1 MIGLIWRRFIIPMTE
16 NNIQTNAIAVP
27 TNVSGLS
34 DAELMKLTGQL
45 DNGGSQEGSVLS
57 RLSINYQTEDEND
70 NPLPRGHFALKVDG
84 DGVYAKSA
92 TFRPF
97 IRMFAYS
104 YWDNSEEVFTSSVQR
119 PSLGDQ
125 FPDSNGD
132 YKCGKLSRE
141 QVEAL
146 ADNDPQRVIQSSIK
160 CNQVLYGVADM
171 DGKKSDGKD
180 VNLKQIPCVLYA
192 KGVNYIPV
200 ATALKSLATQ
210 KKPMI
215 RNNLLLS
222 TKKQKTGGNTFFAMD
237 IKIGESVA
245 MSEKDTALLKEFAA
259 VTKSVNEGVMEKHRT
274 AVKQQTKDGDHSLAI
289 ELDE

>member
-1 MIGLIWRRFIIPMTE
+1 MIE
-16 NNIQTNAIAVP
+16 NNTQINAVTIP
-27 TNVSGLS
+27 TDVSSLS
-34 DAELMKLTGQL
+34 DSELMKLTGQL
-45 DNGGSQEGSVLS
+45 DNTSQEGSVLS

-70 NPLPRGHFALKVDG
+70 NPLPRGQFTLKVDG
-84 DGVYAKSA
+84 DSVYAKTA

-97 IRMFAYS
+97 MRMFAYS
-104 YWDNSEEVFTSSVQR
+104 YWDNNEEVFTSSVQR

-125 FPDSNGD
+125 FPDSHGG

-141 QVEAL
+141 QLEAL
-146 ADNDPQRVIQSSIK
+146 AESDPQRVIQSSIK
-160 CNQVLYGVADM
+160 CNQVMYGVADM
-171 DGKKSDGKD
+171 EGKKSDGKD
-180 VNLKQIPCVLYA
+180 VSLKQIPCVLYA
-192 KGVNYIPV
+192 KGVNYIPMS
-200 ATALKSLATQ
+200 TILKSLATQ

-222 TKKQKTGGNTFFAMD
+222 TKKQKSGGNTFFAMD

-245 MSEKDTALLKEFAA
+245 MSEQDTALLKEFAA

>member
-1 MIGLIWRRFIIPMTE
+1 MIE
-16 NNIQTNAIAVP
+16 NNTQINAVTIP
-27 TNVSGLS
+27 TDVSSLS
-34 DAELMKLTGQL
+34 DSELMKLTGQL
-45 DNGGSQEGSVLS
+45 DNTSQEGSVLS

-70 NPLPRGHFALKVDG
+70 NPLPRGQFTLKVDG
-84 DGVYAKSA
+84 DSVYAKTA

-97 IRMFAYS
+97 MRMFAYS
-104 YWDNSEEVFTSSVQR
+104 YWDNNEEVFTSSVQR

-125 FPDSNGD
+125 FPDSNGG

-141 QVEAL
+141 QLEAL
-146 ADNDPQRVIQSSIK
+146 AESDPQRVIQSSIK
-160 CNQVLYGVADM
+160 CNQVMYGVADM
-171 DGKKSDGKD
+171 EGKKSDGKD
-180 VNLKQIPCVLYA
+180 VSLKQIPCVLYA
-192 KGVNYIPV
+192 KGVNYIPMS
-200 ATALKSLATQ
+200 TTLKSLATQ

-222 TKKQKTGGNTFFAMD
+222 TKKQKSGGNTFFAMD

-245 MSEKDTALLKEFAA
+245 MSEQDTVLLKEFAA

>member
-1 MIGLIWRRFIIPMTE
+1 MIE
-16 NNIQTNAIAVP
+16 NNTQINAVTIP
-27 TNVSGLS
+27 TDVSSLS
-34 DAELMKLTGQL
+34 DSELMKLTGQL
-45 DNGGSQEGSVLS
+45 DNTSQEGSVLS

-70 NPLPRGHFALKVDG
+70 NPLPRGQFTLKVDG
-84 DGVYAKSA
+84 DAVYSKST

-104 YWDNSEEVFTSSVQR
+104 YWDNNDEVFTSSVQR

-125 FPDSNGD
+125 FPDSQGA

-141 QVEAL
+141 ELEAL
-146 ADNDPQRVIQSSIK
+146 TDGDPQRVIQSSIK
-160 CNQVLYGVADM
+160 CNQVMYGVVDM
-171 DGKKSDGKD
+171 EGKKADGKD
-180 VNLKQIPCVLYA
+180 VSLKQIPCVLYA
-192 KGVNYIPV
+192 KGVNYIPMS
-200 ATALKSLATQ
+200 TTLKSLATQ

-222 TKKQKTGGNTFFAMD
+222 TKKQKSGGNTFFAID

-245 MSEKDTALLKEFAA
+245 MSEQDTVLLKEFAA
-259 VTKSVNEGVMEKHRT
+259 VTKSVNEGVMEKHRI
-274 AVKQQTKDGDHSLAI
+274 AVKQQTKNGDHSLAI

>member
-1 MIGLIWRRFIIPMTE
+1 MIE
-16 NNIQTNAIAVP
+16 NNTQIKAVTIP
-27 TNVSGLS
+27 TDVSSLS

-45 DNGGSQEGSVLS
+45 DNTSQEGSVLS

-70 NPLPRGHFALKVDG
+70 NPLPRGQFTLKVDG
-84 DGVYAKSA
+84 DSVYAKTA

-97 IRMFAYS
+97 MRMFAYS
-104 YWDNSEEVFTSSVQR
+104 YWDNNEEVFTSSVQR

-125 FPDSNGD
+125 FPDSNGG

-141 QVEAL
+141 QLEAL
-146 ADNDPQRVIQSSIK
+146 AESDPQRVIQSSIK
-160 CNQVLYGVADM
+160 CNQVMYGVADM
-171 DGKKSDGKD
+171 EGKKSDGKD
-180 VNLKQIPCVLYA
+180 VSLKQIPCVLYA
-192 KGVNYIPV
+192 KGVNYIPMS
-200 ATALKSLATQ
+200 TTLKSLATQ

-222 TKKQKTGGNTFFAMD
+222 TKKQKSGGNTFFAID

-245 MSEKDTALLKEFAA
+245 MSEQDTVLLKEFAA

>member
-1 MIGLIWRRFIIPMTE
+1 MIE
-16 NNIQTNAIAVP
+16 NNTQINAVTIP
-27 TNVSGLS
+27 TDVSSLS
-34 DAELMKLTGQL
+34 DSELMKLTGQL
-45 DNGGSQEGSVLS
+45 DNTSQEGSVLS

-70 NPLPRGHFALKVDG
+70 NPLPRGQFTLKVDG
-84 DGVYAKSA
+84 DSVYAKTA

-97 IRMFAYS
+97 MRMFAYS
-104 YWDNSEEVFTSSVQR
+104 YWDNNEEVFTSSVQR

-125 FPDSNGD
+125 FPDSNGG

-141 QVEAL
+141 QLEAL
-146 ADNDPQRVIQSSIK
+146 AEGDPQRVIQSSIK
-160 CNQVLYGVADM
+160 CNQVMYGVADM
-171 DGKKSDGKD
+171 EGKKSDGKD
-180 VNLKQIPCVLYA
+180 VSLKQIPCVLYA
-192 KGVNYIPV
+192 KGVNYIPMS
-200 ATALKSLATQ
+200 TTLKSLATQ

-222 TKKQKTGGNTFFAMD
+222 TKKQKSGGNTFFAMD
-237 IKIGESVA
+237 IKIGESVT
-245 MSEKDTALLKEFAA
+245 MSEQDTVLLKEFAA

>member
-1 MIGLIWRRFIIPMTE
+1 MIE
-16 NNIQTNAIAVP
+16 NNTQIKAVTIP
-27 TNVSGLS
+27 TDVSSLS

-45 DNGGSQEGSVLS
+45 DNTSQEGSVLS

-70 NPLPRGHFALKVDG
+70 NPLPRGQFTLKVDG
-84 DGVYAKSA
+84 DSVYAKTA

-97 IRMFAYS
+97 MRMFAYS
-104 YWDNSEEVFTSSVQR
+104 YWDNNEEVFTSSVQR

-125 FPDSNGD
+125 FPDSNGG

-141 QVEAL
+141 QLEAL
-146 ADNDPQRVIQSSIK
+146 AESDPQRVIQSSIK
-160 CNQVLYGVADM
+160 CNQVMYGVADM
-171 DGKKSDGKD
+171 EGKKSDGKD
-180 VNLKQIPCVLYA
+180 VSLKQIPCVLYA
-192 KGVNYIPV
+192 KGVNYIPMS
-200 ATALKSLATQ
+200 TTLKSLATQ

-222 TKKQKTGGNTFFAMD
+222 TKKQKSGGNTFFAMD

-245 MSEKDTALLKEFAA
+245 MSEQDTVLLKEFAA

>member
-1 MIGLIWRRFIIPMTE
+1 MIE
-16 NNIQTNAIAVP
+16 NNTQIKAVTIP
-27 TNVSGLS
+27 TDVSSLS

-45 DNGGSQEGSVLS
+45 DNTSQEGSVLS

-70 NPLPRGHFALKVDG
+70 NPLPRGQFTLKVDG
-84 DGVYAKSA
+84 DSVYAKTA

-97 IRMFAYS
+97 MRMFAYS
-104 YWDNSEEVFTSSVQR
+104 YWDNNEEVFTSSVQR

-125 FPDSNGD
+125 FPDSNGG

-141 QVEAL
+141 QLEAL
-146 ADNDPQRVIQSSIK
+146 AESDPQRVIQSSIK
-160 CNQVLYGVADM
+160 CNQVMYGVADM
-171 DGKKSDGKD
+171 EGKKSDGKD
-180 VNLKQIPCVLYA
+180 VSLKQIPCVLYA
-192 KGVNYIPV
+192 KGVNYIPMS
-200 ATALKSLATQ
+200 TTLKSLATQ

-222 TKKQKTGGNTFFAMD
+222 TKKQKSGGNTFFAID

-245 MSEKDTALLKEFAA
+245 MSEQDTVLLKEFAA

-289 ELDE
+289 QLDE

>member
-1 MIGLIWRRFIIPMTE
+1 MIE
-16 NNIQTNAIAVP
+16 NNTQINAVTIP
-27 TNVSGLS
+27 TDVSSLS
-34 DAELMKLTGQL
+34 DSELMKLTGQL
-45 DNGGSQEGSVLS
+45 DNTSQEGSVLS

-70 NPLPRGHFALKVDG
+70 NPLPRGQFTLKVDG
-84 DGVYAKSA
+84 DSVYAKTA

-97 IRMFAYS
+97 MRMFAYS
-104 YWDNSEEVFTSSVQR
+104 YWDNNEEVFTSSVQR

-125 FPDSNGD
+125 FPDSNGG

-141 QVEAL
+141 QLEAL
-146 ADNDPQRVIQSSIK
+146 AENDSQRVIQSSIK
-160 CNQVLYGVADM
+160 CNQVMYGVADM
-171 DGKKSDGKD
+171 EGKKSDGKD
-180 VNLKQIPCVLYA
+180 VSLKQIPCVLYA

-222 TKKQKTGGNTFFAMD
+222 TKKQKSGGNTFFAMD

-245 MSEKDTALLKEFAA
+245 MSEQDTVLLKEFAA

>member
-1 MIGLIWRRFIIPMTE
+1 MIE
-16 NNIQTNAIAVP
+16 NNTQINAVTIP
-27 TNVSGLS
+27 TDVSSLS

-45 DNGGSQEGSVLS
+45 DNGSPEGSVLS

-70 NPLPRGHFALKVDG
+70 NPLPRGQFKLKVDG
-84 DGVYAKSA
+84 DAVYSKMA

-104 YWDNSEEVFTSSVQR
+104 YWDNNDEVFTSSVQR

-125 FPDSNGD
+125 FPDSNGA

-141 QVEAL
+141 ELESL
-146 ADNDPQRVIQSSIK
+146 ADGDPQRVIQSSIK
-160 CNQVLYGVADM
+160 CNQVMYGVADM
-171 DGKKSDGKD
+171 EGKKADGKD
-180 VNLKQIPCVLYA
+180 VSLKQIPCVLYA
-192 KGVNYIPV
+192 KGVNYIPMS
-200 ATALKSLATQ
+200 TTLKSLATQ

-222 TKKQKTGGNTFFAMD
+222 TKKQKSGGNTFFAID

-245 MSEKDTALLKEFAA
+245 MSEQDTDLLKEFAA
-259 VTKSVNEGVMEKHRT
+259 VTKSVNEGVMEKHRI
-274 AVKQQTKDGDHSLAI
+274 AVKQQTKNGDHSLAI

>member
-1 MIGLIWRRFIIPMTE
+1 MIE
-16 NNIQTNAIAVP
+16 NNTQTTDITIPSDV
-27 TNVSGLS
+27 TSLS
-34 DAELMKLTGQL
+34 DTELMKLTGQL
-45 DNGGSQEGSVLS
+45 DNTSQEGSVLS

-70 NPLPRGHFALKVDG
+70 NPLPRGQFTLKVDG
-84 DGVYAKSA
+84 DSVYSKTA

-97 IRMFAYS
+97 MRMFAYS
-104 YWDNSEEVFTSSVQR
+104 YWDNNEEVFTSSVQR

-125 FPDSNGD
+125 FPDSHGG

-141 QVEAL
+141 QLEAL
-146 ADNDPQRVIQSSIK
+146 AENDSQRVIQSSIK
-160 CNQVLYGVADM
+160 CNQVMYGVADM
-171 DGKKSDGKD
+171 EGKKSDGKD
-180 VNLKQIPCVLYA
+180 VSLKQIPCVLYA
-192 KGVNYIPV
+192 KGVNYIPMS
-200 ATALKSLATQ
+200 TTLKSLATQ

-222 TKKQKTGGNTFFAMD
+222 TKKQKSGGNTFFAMD

-245 MSEKDTALLKEFAA
+245 MSEQDTVLLKEFAA
-259 VTKSVNEGVMEKHRT
+259 VTKSVNEGVMDKHRT

>member
-1 MIGLIWRRFIIPMTE
+1 MIE
-16 NNIQTNAIAVP
+16 NNTQINAVTIP
-27 TNVSGLS
+27 TDVSSLS
-34 DAELMKLTGQL
+34 DSELMKLTGQL
-45 DNGGSQEGSVLS
+45 DNTSQEGSVLS

-70 NPLPRGHFALKVDG
+70 NPLPRGQFTLKVDG
-84 DGVYAKSA
+84 DSVYAKTA

-97 IRMFAYS
+97 MRMFAYS
-104 YWDNSEEVFTSSVQR
+104 YWDNNEEVFTSSVQR

-125 FPDSNGD
+125 FPDSNGG

-141 QVEAL
+141 QLEAL
-146 ADNDPQRVIQSSIK
+146 AENDSQRVIQSSIK
-160 CNQVLYGVADM
+160 CNQVMYGVADM
-171 DGKKSDGKD
+171 EGKKSDGKD
-180 VNLKQIPCVLYA
+180 VSLKQIPCVLYA
-192 KGVNYIPV
+192 KGVNYIPMS
-200 ATALKSLATQ
+200 TTLKSLATQ

-222 TKKQKTGGNTFFAMD
+222 TKKQKSGGNTFFAMD

-245 MSEKDTALLKEFAA
+245 MSEQDTVLLKEFAA

>member
-1 MIGLIWRRFIIPMTE
+1 MIE
-16 NNIQTNAIAVP
+16 NNTQTNAITIPNDV
-27 TNVSGLS
+27 TSLS

-45 DNGGSQEGSVLS
+45 DNNSQEGSVLS

-70 NPLPRGHFALKVDG
+70 NPLPRGHYALKVDG
-84 DGVYAKSA
+84 DSVYAKTA
-92 TFRPF
+92 KFRPF
-97 IRMFAYS
+97 MRMFAYS
-104 YWDNSEEVFTSSVQR
+104 YWDNNEEVFTSSVQR

-125 FPDSNGD
+125 FPDSSGG

-141 QVEAL
+141 EL
-146 ADNDPQRVIQSSIK
+146 KDLPDTDPQKIIQSSIK

-171 DGKKSDGKD
+171 EGKKSDGKD
-180 VNLKQIPCVLYA
+180 VSLKQIPCVLYA

-215 RNNLLLS
+215 RNTLLLS

-245 MSEKDTALLKEFAA
+245 MSEQDTALLKEFAV

>member
-1 MIGLIWRRFIIPMTE
+1 MIE
-16 NNIQTNAIAVP
+16 NNVNAIAIP
-27 TNVSGLS
+27 TDISSLS

-45 DNGGSQEGSVLS
+45 DNGSPEGSVLS
-57 RLSINYQTEDEND
+57 RLSINYQTEGEND
-70 NPLPRGHFALKVDG
+70 NPLPRRQFKLKVDG
-84 DGVYAKSA
+84 DAVYSKIA

-104 YWDNSEEVFTSSVQR
+104 YWDNNDEVFTSSVQR

-125 FPDSNGD
+125 FPDSNGA

-141 QVEAL
+141 ELESL
-146 ADNDPQRVIQSSIK
+146 ADGDPQRVIQSSIK
-160 CNQVLYGVADM
+160 CNQVMYGVADM
-171 DGKKSDGKD
+171 EGKKADGKD
-180 VNLKQIPCVLYA
+180 VSLKQIPCVLYA
-192 KGVNYIPV
+192 KGVNYIPMS
-200 ATALKSLATQ
+200 TTLKSLATQ

-222 TKKQKTGGNTFFAMD
+222 TKKQKSGGNTFFAID

-245 MSEKDTALLKEFAA
+245 MSEQDTDLLKEFAA
-259 VTKSVNEGVMEKHRT
+259 VTKSVNEGVMEKHRI
-274 AVKQQTKDGDHSLAI
+274 AVKQQTKNGDHSLAI

>member
-1 MIGLIWRRFIIPMTE
+1 MIE
-16 NNIQTNAIAVP
+16 NNTQIKAVTIP
-27 TNVSGLS
+27 TDVSSLS

-45 DNGGSQEGSVLS
+45 DNTSQEGSVLS

-70 NPLPRGHFALKVDG
+70 NPLPRGQFTLKVDG
-84 DGVYAKSA
+84 DSVYAKTA

-97 IRMFAYS
+97 MRMFAYS
-104 YWDNSEEVFTSSVQR
+104 YWDNNEEVFTSSVQR

-125 FPDSNGD
+125 FPDSNGG

-141 QVEAL
+141 QLEAL
-146 ADNDPQRVIQSSIK
+146 AESDPQRVIQSSIK
-160 CNQVLYGVADM
+160 CNQVMYGVADM
-171 DGKKSDGKD
+171 EGKKSDGKD
-180 VNLKQIPCVLYA
+180 VSLKQIPCVLYA
-192 KGVNYIPV
+192 KGVNYIPMS
-200 ATALKSLATQ
+200 TTLKSLATQ

-222 TKKQKTGGNTFFAMD
+222 TKKQKSGGNTFFSIDM
-237 IKIGESVA
+237 KVGESVEL
-245 MSEKDTALLKEFAA
+245 SEQDTTLLKEFA
-259 VTKSVNEGVMEKHRT
+259 VVIKSVNEGVMEKHRT

>member
-1 MIGLIWRRFIIPMTE
+1 MIE
-16 NNIQTNAIAVP
+16 NNTQINAVTIP
-27 TNVSGLS
+27 TDVSSLS
-34 DAELMKLTGQL
+34 DSELMKLTGQL
-45 DNGGSQEGSVLS
+45 DNTSQEGSVLS

-70 NPLPRGHFALKVDG
+70 NPLPRGQFTLKVDG
-84 DGVYAKSA
+84 DSVYAKTA

-97 IRMFAYS
+97 MRMFAYS
-104 YWDNSEEVFTSSVQR
+104 YWDNNEEVFTSSVQR

-125 FPDSNGD
+125 FPDSHGG

-141 QVEAL
+141 QLEAL
-146 ADNDPQRVIQSSIK
+146 AENDSQRVIQSSIK
-160 CNQVLYGVADM
+160 CNQVMYGVADM
-171 DGKKSDGKD
+171 EGKKSDGKD
-180 VNLKQIPCVLYA
+180 VSLKQIPCVLYA
-192 KGVNYIPV
+192 KGVNYIPMS
-200 ATALKSLATQ
+200 TTLKSLATQ

-222 TKKQKTGGNTFFAMD
+222 TKKQKSGGNTFFAMD

-245 MSEKDTALLKEFAA
+245 MSEQDADLLKEFAA

>member
-1 MIGLIWRRFIIPMTE
+1 MIE
-16 NNIQTNAIAVP
+16 NNTNAIAVP
-27 TNVSGLS
+27 NDIKALS

-45 DNGGSQEGSVLS
+45 DNGGTEGSVLS
-57 RLSINYQTEDEND
+57 RLTINYQTEDEND

-84 DGVYAKSA
+84 DGVYAKTA

-104 YWDNSEEVFTSSVQR
+104 YWDNNDEVFTSSVQR

-146 ADNDPQRVIQSSIK
+146 ADNDPQRIIQSSIK
-160 CNQVLYGVADM
+160 CNQVIYGVADM
-171 DGKKSDGKD
+171 NGKKSDGSD

-222 TKKQKTGGNTFFAMD
+222 TKKQKSGGNTFFSIDM
-237 IKIGESVA
+237 KVGESVEL
-245 MSEKDTALLKEFAA
+245 SEQDTTLLKEFA
-259 VTKSVNEGVMEKHRT
+259 VVIKSVNEGVMEKHRT

-289 ELDE
+289 QLDE